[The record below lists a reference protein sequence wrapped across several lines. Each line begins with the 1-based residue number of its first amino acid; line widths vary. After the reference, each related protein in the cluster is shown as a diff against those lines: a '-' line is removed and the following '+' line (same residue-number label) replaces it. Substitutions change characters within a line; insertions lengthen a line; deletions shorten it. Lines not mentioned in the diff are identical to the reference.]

1 MHKKDQEESSAIN
14 AIAFKSMDFNHQL
27 NVPESFVARAGR
39 HVQHIVTSF
48 DNRISRF
55 EPVSTVVEMAG
66 ETRLSFSHAQMLGP
80 CNNKEAPPRC
90 DRPRTYIDGSFR
102 GDPLGP
108 HRRVVPPPRS
118 ASVVYRVLQLM
129 ESQET
134 RNKLS
139 RQTDAHRFEATR
151 GSLVGSGRR
160 GNEKRLPPA
169 TPHLRLGLVGRLP
182 STLNISLYVP
192 YESSLSSSIYNRPS
206 SPITN

>member
-1 MHKKDQEESSAIN
+1 
-14 AIAFKSMDFNHQL
+14 
-27 NVPESFVARAGR
+27 
-39 HVQHIVTSF
+39 
-48 DNRISRF
+48 
-55 EPVSTVVEMAG
+55 
-66 ETRLSFSHAQMLGP
+66 MLGP

-139 RQTDAHRFEATR
+139 RQTHTGLKRREDRSLARGVEGTR
-151 GSLVGSGRR
+151 KASS
-160 GNEKRLPPA
+160 PCD
-169 TPHLRLGLVGRLP
+169 PHLRISPVGRLS
-182 STLNISLYVP
+182 STLDISLHVLH
-192 YESSLSSSIYNRPS
+192 ETSLSSSIYNRPS

>member
-1 MHKKDQEESSAIN
+1 M
-14 AIAFKSMDFNHQL
+14 
-27 NVPESFVARAGR
+27 
-39 HVQHIVTSF
+39 
-48 DNRISRF
+48 
-55 EPVSTVVEMAG
+55 
-66 ETRLSFSHAQMLGP
+66 RLSFSHAQMLRP

-90 DRPRTYIDGSFR
+90 DWPRTYIDGSFH

-151 GSLVGSGRR
+151 GSLVGSGHW
-160 GNEKRLPPA
+160 GNEKGLPPRPLP
-169 TPHLRLGLVGRLP
+169 TNQPRRPSFFHSEHLTIR
-182 STLNISLYVP
+182 SLRNLA
-192 YESSLSSSIYNRPS
+192 LSSSIYNRPS
-206 SPITN
+206 SPITNWPNA